1 MLKRLVDMVVA
12 FLAILLLSP
21 LFLLLFII
29 MALST
34 GGTIFYKQERIG
46 YKGIPF
52 TMYKLVSMRPDA
64 EKDGPKL
71 WVEGDERQTKLGEF
85 MRKHRFDELPQLW
98 NILKGDI
105 SFVGS
110 TRPER
115 KFYIDQIVKVAP
127 EYLSLL
133 EVKPGL
139 VSIGIVEYGYASS
152 VEQMLERMKFDLQYL
167 SNPSPFRDL
176 QILMKAFWRVVLAK
190 GKK

>member
-1 MLKRLVDMVVA
+1 MAVA
-12 FLAILLLSP
+12 FVAIVLLLP
-21 LFLLLFII
+21 VFLLLFLIT
-29 MALST
+29 ALYT
-34 GGTIFYKQERIG
+34 GGTIFYCQERIG
-46 YKGIPF
+46 FKGVPF
-52 TMYKLVSMRPDA
+52 TMYKLVSMRSDA
-64 EKDGPKL
+64 EKDGPRL
-71 WVEGDERQTKLGEF
+71 WVEGDDRQTKWGEL

-98 NILKGDI
+98 NILKGDM

-139 VSIGIVEYGYASS
+139 VSNGIVEYGYASS
-152 VEQMLERMKFDLQYL
+152 VEQMLERMKLDLKYL
-167 SNPSPFRDL
+167 ENPSPFKDL
-176 QILMKAFWRVVLAK
+176 QILVKAFWRVVLAK